1 MYKNTQWKGSRP
13 VWVAGAATTVVL
25 AAVMVVAQTR
35 RETVTSTPRRAGA
48 QPQATVRLP
57 AAKPGRSPL
66 EFYVGAVR
74 GDLFTSPQASAPLP
88 APVPV
93 VKPLPPPPAPVVVD
107 PFADMAYTGTV
118 TIGGQTLAVVE
129 NTKTKEGQFARKG
142 DSVVGGTVTDI
153 TDRTLTVSVS
163 GVPRTLTKTEDYKLV
178 SLDKNAAFLSAQP
191 GQPGAPPPLGA
202 PGAMPAPAAAPG
214 ISGLPA
220 DLQERI
226 RRRMQGMTPE
236 QMQEMRNRW
245 MNRQFDGQGRG
256 GRGRG

>member
-1 MYKNTQWKGSRP
+1 MHRQRQWKGPRAL
-13 VWVAGAATTVVL
+13 WAGAAALAVV
-25 AAVMVVAQTR
+25 AAAMMVVAQTR
-35 RETVTSTPRRAGA
+35 RDSAAPVPQKGSLQQRVAA
-48 QPQATVRLP
+48 QPAPRKQ
-57 AAKPGRSPL
+57 GRSPL

-74 GDLFTSPQASAPLP
+74 GDLFTSPQASVPPPPPP
-88 APVPV
+88 A
-93 VKPLPPPPAPVVVD
+93 VKPLPPPPIPVVVD

-118 TIGGQTLAVVE
+118 TLGGQVLAVVE
-129 NTKTKEGQFARKG
+129 NTKTKEGQFVRKG
-142 DSVVGGTVTDI
+142 DSVVGGVVTEI
-153 TDRTLTVSVS
+153 TDRTMTVAVS
-163 GVPRTLTKTEDYKLV
+163 GVPRILTKTDDYKLV
-178 SLDKNAAFLSAQP
+178 SLDKNAPFLSAQP
-191 GQPGAPPPLGA
+191 GQPGTPPAPGQPVAAPPPG
-202 PGAMPAPAAAPG
+202 GAPG